1 MGVKEAAHAAKEY
14 LVDLLS
20 EEQITNVGI
29 EEVEFENRAQD
40 WKITIGFSRPWD
52 QKNAVLNAL
61 GDRHPARSY
70 KVIRISDNDGQVKS
84 VTDRL
89 LPAPA

>member
-1 MGVKEAAHAAKEY
+1 MVVKEAAHAAKEY
-14 LVDLLS
+14 LLDLLS

-29 EEVEFENRAQD
+29 EEVEFENGVQD

-52 QKNAVLNAL
+52 QKNAVLTAL
-61 GDRHPARSY
+61 GDQSPARSY
-70 KVIRISDNDGQVKS
+70 KVVRISDNDGQVKS
-84 VTDRL
+84 VKDRL